1 METETVWIKKLRNF
15 KKSRYK
21 IALVIAFKLFL
32 ILKIIKIELL
42 ISNATF
48 SFNLMLMTLSNL
60 TQDKKNETLKL
71 KCNKRKTEESI

>member
-1 METETVWIKKLRNF
+1 METETIWIKKLRNF
-15 KKSRYK
+15 KKSCYK

-32 ILKIIKIELL
+32 KLKIIKIELL